1 MGDYQAVFRRKE
13 IKYVLSGEQLKAL
26 MPILLRHMVPDEYA
40 HSSIYNLYYD
50 TSDYR
55 MIRRSLE
62 KPTFKEKLRVRCYAP
77 PKKGEP
83 AFIEIKR
90 KVAGVVYKR
99 RTCVG
104 YDDALD
110 YMDGKIDREGQL
122 YREIDW
128 MKREYFS
135 LKPSIYLSCERD
147 SFKGREDESLRVT
160 FDRQIR
166 WQDARSGAY
175 GELLETGQTL
185 MEIKAVGAMPIWMAK
200 TLSQMGAFPTSFSKY
215 GRAYM
220 DMMTERSSKMEEKKY
235 A

>member
-13 IKYVLSGEQLKAL
+13 IKHVLNDEQLKAL
-26 MPILLRHMVPDEYA
+26 MLILLKHMVPDEYA

-50 TSDYR
+50 TPDYR

-62 KPTFKEKLRVRCYAP
+62 KPVFKEKLRVRCYAP

-99 RTCVG
+99 RTCVK
-104 YDDALD
+104 YDDAKD
-110 YMDGKIDREGQL
+110 YLDGKIEKDGQL
-122 YREIDW
+122 YNEIDW
-128 MKREYFS
+128 MKRKYFS
-135 LKPSIYLSCERD
+135 LKPSIYISCERD

-175 GELLETGQTL
+175 GERCGRPAARCRRNDNR
-185 MEIKAVGAMPIWMAK
+185 IRRHG
-200 TLSQMGAFPTSFSKY
+200 FS
-215 GRAYM
+215 GGSERRHGHERERRAGVY
-220 DMMTERSSKMEEKKY
+220 
-235 A
+235 